1 MIEEGSLKDKL
12 LSLENDKNKTT
23 EKIREQKEMILKKR
37 QSLELLL
44 NVLNNRNNDEI
55 QIYTSK
61 IKNAKSN
68 LEKLKMQIEYHL
80 SFEMKIETLKKKK
93 INESKNVGKKVFVF
107 SFAVVIVSY
116 FTLYNIVRS

>member
-68 LEKLKMQIEYHL
+68 LEKLKMQIEDHL

>member
-68 LEKLKMQIEYHL
+68 LEKLKMQIEDHL
-80 SFEMKIETLKKKK
+80 SFEMKIENLKKKK